1 MNAAARR
8 LLRGG
13 AAARSMLMA
22 SGVLGAMTAI
32 AIVAQAALMAYV
44 VSEAFIGGADL
55 ESLKGPLLLLAAVAL
70 LRAVLAGGFEL
81 SGRLGA
87 QRVMARLRGELI
99 EHLLI
104 ARPARSE
111 GERSGELASAAVQ
124 GVDSIETY
132 FARYLPQV
140 ILAALVP
147 PTILIVAAVNDWQ
160 AALVLLITAPLI
172 PVFMILIGRSA
183 EDATRARWQTLSLL
197 SAHFLDVVRGLP
209 TLRAHGRAD
218 VQAQTMDRVGERLNE
233 ETMGTLRIAFT
244 SALVLELLAMIGTG
258 LVAAVVGVQLA
269 AGSLGFQAGLTVLL
283 LAPELYQP
291 FRQVG
296 VQYHAAAD
304 GLAAAERIFEVLDTP
319 AGISTPV
326 DPLPAPS
333 PAATTLRLE
342 TVDVTYEG
350 RNEHALS
357 GMKLAI
363 APGEKLALVG
373 SSGSG
378 KSTLAALLARLIDP
392 TAGAVTCGGIDL
404 REVEPSEWRSMIT
417 WVPQRPH
424 IFALS
429 LRDNVALGARTS
441 IEDDR
446 VRSALAA
453 VGLGA
458 LERSMPD
465 GLHTVLGEGGR
476 QLSLGEQ
483 QRLGLARAWLRRSPL
498 IVLDEPTAYLDRD
511 SAEQAREAIAELAD
525 GRSLVLITHDDRLAQ
540 LADRTLQIEH
550 GRIAP
555 SASGRVAIA

>member
-13 AAARSMLMA
+13 AAARSMLIA
-22 SGVLGAMTAI
+22 SGVLGAMTAL

-44 VSEAFIGGADL
+44 VSEAFIDGADL
-55 ESLKGPLLLLAAVAL
+55 ESLKGPLLVLLAVAL

-104 ARPARSE
+104 ERPARDE

-147 PTILIVAAVNDWQ
+147 PTILIVAAINDWQ
-160 AALVLLITAPLI
+160 AALVLLLTAPLI

-218 VQAQTMDRVGERLNE
+218 AQAETMDRVGEQLND

-319 AGISTPV
+319 SSIDSPA

-342 TVDVTYEG
+342 DIGVTYAG
-350 RNEHALS
+350 RGEQALS
-357 GMKLAI
+357 DINLSI
-363 APGEKLALVG
+363 APGEKIALTG

-378 KSTLAALLARLIDP
+378 KSTIAALLARLIDP
-392 TAGAVTCGGIDL
+392 TTGAVTCGGIDL
-404 REVEPSEWRSMIT
+404 REVAPNEWRSMIT

-424 IFALS
+424 VFALS
-429 LRDNVALGARTS
+429 LRDNVALGARAS
-441 IEDDR
+441 IDDER
-446 VRSALAA
+446 VRGALAA
-453 VGLGA
+453 VGLED
-458 LERSMPD
+458 LEHSSAN
-465 GLHTVLGEGGR
+465 GLHTILGEGGR

-511 SAEQAREAIAELAD
+511 AAELAREAIAELAD
-525 GRSLVLITHDDRLAQ
+525 GRSLVLITHDERLAQ
-540 LADRTLQIEH
+540 LADRRIQLDN
-550 GRIAP
+550 GRL
-555 SASGRVAIA
+555 SRCSGGRELVA

>member
-13 AAARSMLMA
+13 AAARSMLIA
-22 SGVLGAMTAI
+22 SGVLGAMTAL

-44 VSEAFIGGADL
+44 VSEAFIDGAGL
-55 ESLKGPLLLLAAVAL
+55 ESLKGPLLVLLAVAL

-104 ARPARSE
+104 ERPARDE

-147 PTILIVAAVNDWQ
+147 PTILIVAAINDWQ
-160 AALVLLITAPLI
+160 AALVLLLTAPLI

-218 VQAQTMDRVGERLNE
+218 VQAETMDRVGEQLKD

-319 AGISTPV
+319 SSIDSPA

-342 TVDVTYEG
+342 DIGVTYAG
-350 RNEHALS
+350 RGEQALS
-357 GMKLAI
+357 SINLSI
-363 APGEKLALVG
+363 APGEKIALTG

-378 KSTLAALLARLIDP
+378 KSTIAALLARLIDP

-404 REVEPSEWRSMIT
+404 REVAPNEWRSMIT

-424 IFALS
+424 VFALS
-429 LRDNVALGARTS
+429 LRDNVALGARAS
-441 IEDDR
+441 IDDER
-446 VRSALAA
+446 VRGALAA
-453 VGLGA
+453 VGLEE
-458 LERSMPD
+458 LEHSSSN
-465 GLHTVLGEGGR
+465 GLHTILGEGGR

-498 IVLDEPTAYLDRD
+498 IVLDEPTAYLDRS
-511 SAEQAREAIAELAD
+511 SAELAREAIAELAD
-525 GRSLVLITHDDRLAQ
+525 GRSLVLITHDEQLAQ
-540 LADRTLQIEH
+540 LADRRIQLNN
-550 GRIAP
+550 GRL
-555 SASGRVAIA
+555 SRSSGGRELVA

>member
-13 AAARSMLMA
+13 AAARSMLLA
-22 SGVLGAMTAI
+22 SGVLGAMTAL
-32 AIVAQAALMAYV
+32 AIVAQAGLMAYV
-44 VSEAFIGGADL
+44 VSEAFIDDAELG
-55 ESLKGPLLLLAAVAL
+55 SLQGPLLVLVAVAL

-104 ARPARSE
+104 ERPARVE

-147 PTILIVAAVNDWQ
+147 PTILIVAAVNNWQ

-218 VQAQTMDRVGERLNE
+218 AQADTMDRVGERLND
-233 ETMGTLRIAFT
+233 ETMGTLRVAFT

-319 AGISTPV
+319 SGISSPA

-333 PAATTLRLE
+333 PAATVLRLE
-342 TVDVTYEG
+342 NVEVTYAG

-357 GMKLAI
+357 GINLSI
-363 APGEKLALVG
+363 APGERIALVG
-373 SSGSG
+373 PSGSG
-378 KSTLAALLARLIDP
+378 KSTIAALLARLIDP
-392 TAGAVTCGGIDL
+392 TDGAVTCGGIDL
-404 REVEPSEWRSMIT
+404 RDVAPNEWRSMIT

-429 LRDNVALGARTS
+429 LRDNVTLGARAS
-441 IEDDR
+441 IDDDR
-446 VRSALAA
+446 VRGALAA
-453 VGLGA
+453 VGLED
-458 LERSMPD
+458 LEHSSPK
-465 GLHTVLGEGGR
+465 GLQTNLGEGGR

-498 IVLDEPTAYLDRD
+498 IVLDEPTAYLDRN
-511 SAEQAREAIAELAD
+511 SAELVREAIAELSD
-525 GRSLVLITHDDRLAQ
+525 GRSLVLITHEEQLVE
-540 LADRTLQIEH
+540 LADRTLRIEN
-550 GRIAP
+550 GRLSSSVGGRELIA
-555 SASGRVAIA
+555 

>member
-13 AAARSMLMA
+13 AAARSMLIA
-22 SGVLGAMTAI
+22 SGVLGAMTAL

-44 VSEAFIGGADL
+44 VSEAFIDGADL
-55 ESLKGPLLLLAAVAL
+55 ESLKGPLLVLLAVAL

-104 ARPARSE
+104 ERPTRDE

-147 PTILIVAAVNDWQ
+147 PTILIVAAINDWQ
-160 AALVLLITAPLI
+160 AALVLLLTAPLI

-183 EDATRARWQTLSLL
+183 EDATRARWQTLALL

-218 VQAQTMDRVGERLNE
+218 AQAETMDRVGEQLND

-319 AGISTPV
+319 SSIDSPA

-342 TVDVTYEG
+342 DIGVTYAG
-350 RNEHALS
+350 RGEQALS
-357 GMKLAI
+357 DINLSI
-363 APGEKLALVG
+363 APGEKIALTG

-378 KSTLAALLARLIDP
+378 KSTIAALLARLIDP

-404 REVEPSEWRSMIT
+404 REVAPNEWRSMIT

-424 IFALS
+424 VFALS
-429 LRDNVALGARTS
+429 LRDNVALGARAS
-441 IEDDR
+441 IDDER
-446 VRSALAA
+446 VRGALAA
-453 VGLGA
+453 VGLED
-458 LERSMPD
+458 LEHSSAN
-465 GLHTVLGEGGR
+465 GLHTILGEGGR

-498 IVLDEPTAYLDRD
+498 IVLDEPTAYLDRS
-511 SAEQAREAIAELAD
+511 SAELAREAIAELAD
-525 GRSLVLITHDDRLAQ
+525 GRSLVLITHDERLAQ
-540 LADRTLQIEH
+540 LADRRIQLDN
-550 GRIAP
+550 GRLSRSP
-555 SASGRVAIA
+555 GGRELVA